1 MNGACAGLGCENGLR
16 KANNVNSEQYAQAK
30 SLFFDL
36 VHLTADEQVRRLD
49 GIQSQDPMIAKEVR
63 SLLANHSSR
72 TIIGQT
78 QKSGSTSSGSRSV
91 VTASWMRWNRMFFGG
106 LTPLLAVMSAA
117 ILISII
123 GWYLN
128 AELSKRSR
136 EEYRAVLTTL
146 ARQKV
151 ERVLQ
156 WSESYQLRVQDWGE
170 NEELQNVVSELNAI
184 ASANSDIG
192 DRRKML
198 QEAEKLH
205 QRVSCVFDAVA
216 NRPLRI
222 ETSAGESST
231 LRSRQSSLKFAI
243 WNSSFQLIA
252 DWQYKSAKVNLGSP
266 ATSDGKLSLSRV
278 FETRT
283 THVVLPQ
290 ASAETFSLD
299 YPIETNEQYVMY
311 FVPIFAPTKRQDPEA
326 NVDVASEKSNRSKE
340 VIGAMMVRSDA
351 FLHELQ
357 EILSDRVLEESNCYL
372 VNSDAAISTMV
383 LDSAELLAIPHWS
396 KLRVVRGKPVMYC
409 LDPGVDAL
417 RGKKPALD
425 HTSWPRTVS
434 ARSVTMKADGHNL
447 DGYRD
452 YRGKEVVGAWQWIE
466 ELRSGLILEVPKEI
480 AFRNLHFVS
489 RTFLF
494 MLSIPLLC
502 AFSLVGV
509 SLVRK
514 LRTIELV
521 NRIVGPYRLKEKLGE
536 GGLGVVHRGE
546 HRMLGRS
553 AAVKLIK
560 QGTETT
566 GSIRRFEREVR
577 LAAGLNH
584 PNAVCIYDF
593 GISKDG
599 MLFCAM
605 ELVDGL
611 TLAQLTS
618 FAPNLPLWRLLSIL
632 CQTSSALAEA
642 HNLGLVHRD
651 IKPQNI
657 MLCRRYP
664 ATDAVK
670 VLDFGLAKNISD
682 TINSTSSA
690 TRVVMGT
697 PGFIA
702 PERLESPWIADPQID
717 TFAFGVLGLFL
728 LSGKVPIIGTPKDD
742 FLALIQNP
750 ALLDVMDKSE
760 FQELV
765 TLLVDCAAPSPSARP
780 SSMNEVNQVLE
791 RLSDSYPFSRSEAEN
806 WWSQNSESLERF
818 KPMPD

>member
-1 MNGACAGLGCENGLR
+1 
-16 KANNVNSEQYAQAK
+16 VNSEQYAQAK

-36 VHLTADEQVRRLD
+36 VHFTADEQARRLD
-49 GIQSQDPMIAKEVR
+49 GIQSQDPMVAKEVR

-72 TIIGQT
+72 TIIGPT
-78 QKSGSTSSGSRSV
+78 EKSGNTSTGSRSI
-91 VTASWMRWNRMFFGG
+91 VTAGWMRWNRMFVGG
-106 LTPLLAVMSAA
+106 LTPLLAVLGAA
-117 ILISII
+117 ILISIL

-128 AELSKRSR
+128 TELSNRSR
-136 EEYRAVLTTL
+136 EEYRAVVTTL

-170 NEELQNVVSELNAI
+170 NEELQHVVSELNAI
-184 ASANSDIG
+184 ASTHSDID

-198 QEAEKLH
+198 QEAEELH
-205 QRVSCVFDAVA
+205 QRVSYVFDAVA
-216 NRPLRI
+216 SRPFRI
-222 ETSAGESST
+222 ETKEKKSLSLG
-231 LRSRQSSLKFAI
+231 SRELSLKYAI
-243 WNSSFQLIA
+243 WNSSFQLIT

-266 ATSDGKLSLSRV
+266 ASSDGKLSLSRV

-290 ASAETFSLD
+290 ASAETFSVD
-299 YPIETNEQYVMY
+299 YPIETNEQYVML
-311 FVPIFAPTKRQDPEA
+311 FVPIFAPQKRQDPEA
-326 NVDVASEKSNRSKE
+326 SVGDTATKSIRSKE
-340 VIGAMMVRSDA
+340 VIGAMMVRSDV
-351 FLHELQ
+351 FLYELQ

-372 VNSDAAISTMV
+372 INSDAAISTMV
-383 LDSAELLAIPHWS
+383 LDSAELLAMPHWS
-396 KLRVVRGKPVMYC
+396 KLQVVRDQPVMLC

-417 RGKKPALD
+417 RGKKPASD
-425 HTSWPRTVS
+425 HTSWPRTIS
-434 ARSVTMKADGHNL
+434 ARSVTMKTDGHNL

-452 YRGKEVVGAWQWIE
+452 YRGKEVVGAWQWME

-521 NRIVGPYRLKEKLGE
+521 NRTVGPYRLKEKLGE

-657 MLCRRYP
+657 MLCRHYP

-702 PERLESPWIADPQID
+702 PERLESPWIADPKID
-717 TFAFGVLGLFL
+717 TFAFGVLGLYL
-728 LSGKVPIIGTPKDD
+728 LSGKVPTIGTVKDE

-750 ALLDVMDKSE
+750 ELLDLMDKPE

-765 TLLVDCAAPSPSARP
+765 KLLIDCAAPSPSSRP
-780 SSMNEVNQVLE
+780 GSMNEVNQLLE
-791 RLSDSYPFSRSEAEN
+791 RLAVSQPFSRSEAEH
-806 WWSQNSESLERF
+806 WWSQNSESIERF
-818 KPMPD
+818 KR

>member
-1 MNGACAGLGCENGLR
+1 M
-16 KANNVNSEQYAQAK
+16 NSEQYAKAK
-30 SLFFDL
+30 ALFFDL
-36 VHLTADEQVRRLD
+36 VHLPAEEQNRRLD
-49 GIQSQDPMIAKEVR
+49 RIQSDDPMVAKEVR

-72 TIIGQT
+72 TIIGPT
-78 QKSGSTSSGSRSV
+78 EKSGNTSTGSRSI
-91 VTASWMRWNRMFFGG
+91 VTAGWMRWNRMFVGG
-106 LTPLLAVMSAA
+106 LAPLVAVLGAA
-117 ILISII
+117 III
-123 GWYLN
+123 AILGWYLN

-136 EEYRAVLTTL
+136 EEYRAVVTTL
-146 ARQKV
+146 ARQKAK
-151 ERVLQ
+151 RVLQ

-170 NEELQNVVSELNAI
+170 NEELQKVVAELNAI
-184 ASANSDIG
+184 ASAYSDS
-192 DRRKML
+192 DERRKML
-198 QEAEKLH
+198 QDAEKLH
-205 QRVSCVFDAVA
+205 QRVSCVFDMIAS
-216 NRPLRI
+216 RPLRI
-222 ETSAGESST
+222 ETNEKKSLT
-231 LRSRQSSLKFAI
+231 LGSRQLSLKYAI
-243 WNSSFQLIA
+243 WNSSFQLLA
-252 DWQYKSAKVNLGSP
+252 DWQYKSARVNLGSP
-266 ATSDGKLSLSRV
+266 ATADGKLSLSKV
-278 FETRT
+278 FETKK

-290 ASAETFSLD
+290 ASAETFSVD
-299 YPIETNEQYVMY
+299 YPIETNEQYVMF
-311 FVPIFAPTKRQDPEA
+311 FVPIFEPTKREDSEA
-326 NVDVASEKSNRSKE
+326 KTDTSSIKSIRSKE

-383 LDSAELLAIPHWS
+383 LDSDKLLAMPHWS
-396 KLRVVRGKPVMYC
+396 KLRVVRDKPVMLC
-409 LDPGVDAL
+409 LDPGVDVL
-417 RGKKPALD
+417 RGRKPAAD

-452 YRGKEVVGAWQWIE
+452 YRGKEVVGAWLWVE
-466 ELRSGLILEVPKEI
+466 ELHSGLILEVPKEV

-494 MLSIPLLC
+494 LLSIPLLC

-521 NRIVGPYRLKEKLGE
+521 NRTVGPYRLKEKLGE

-560 QGTETT
+560 QGSETT
-566 GSIRRFEREVR
+566 GSVRRFEREVR

-611 TLAQLTS
+611 TLAQLIS
-618 FAPNLPLWRLLSIL
+618 FSPHLPLWRSLSIL
-632 CQTSSALAEA
+632 CQTSGVLAEA

-651 IKPQNI
+651 IKPQNV

-664 ATDAVK
+664 ATDAIK
-670 VLDFGLAKNISD
+670 VVDFGLAKNISD

-702 PERLESPWIADPQID
+702 PERLESPWIADPKID
-717 TFAFGVLGLFL
+717 TFAFGVLGLYL
-728 LSGKVPIIGTPKDD
+728 LSGKVPTIGTSKDD
-742 FLALIQNP
+742 ILALIQNP
-750 ALLDVMDKSE
+750 ELFDVMDKPE
-760 FQELV
+760 FQELIK
-765 TLLVDCAAPSPSARP
+765 LLIACAAPSPSARP
-780 SSMNEVNQVLE
+780 GSMNEVNRVLE
-791 RLSDSYPFSRSEAEN
+791 RLADSSPFSRSDAEN
-806 WWSQNSESLERF
+806 WWSQKSESIERF
-818 KPMPD
+818 KRFHH